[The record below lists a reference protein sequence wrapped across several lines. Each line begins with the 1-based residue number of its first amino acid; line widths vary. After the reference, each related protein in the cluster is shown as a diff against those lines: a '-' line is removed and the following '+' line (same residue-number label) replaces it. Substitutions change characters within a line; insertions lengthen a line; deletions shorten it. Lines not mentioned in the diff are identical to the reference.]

1 MKPYLESIR
10 RLSRIALMLLV
21 LCVAAS
27 VILAMQFC
35 TMENQSSIPSFRTM
49 FFPVIVSS
57 PT

>member
-27 VILAMQFC
+27 VILAMQFQKRQISGAI
-35 TMENQSSIPSFRTM
+35 NALKDHPPKDFR
-49 FFPVIVSS
+49 P
-57 PT
+57 